1 MKDGWVKLMLG
12 ICFGALIIGIIIGL
26 SYLILFVFTLTF
38 NWFADMMII
47 KGADPSWA
55 AIIALILAVYVFI
68 GVSRN
73 NTINNYIQ
81 NKREKKNGEKR

>member
-1 MKDGWVKLMLG
+1 MKSGWIKLFLG
-12 ICFGALIIGIIIGL
+12 FCFGILIVAGIIGL
-26 SYLILFVFTLTF
+26 GYLIWFAFTLTF

-55 AIIALILAVYVFI
+55 AIVALILAVYVFI

-73 NTINNYIQ
+73 STVNNYIQ
-81 NKREKKNGEKR
+81 GKRGK